1 MKIELVSFGALTIE
15 GKHYTNDI
23 IIKKGEIKKRNKKA
37 SKAYR
42 DQYNHTPL
50 SAEED
55 IPWKGSKLFI
65 GTGKYG
71 SLPIMSTVY
80 DEAKKRNIEV
90 IAKPTDEICQLLKSY
105 DRNKVNAIIHITC

>member
-23 IIKKGEIKKRNKKA
+23 VIKKGEIKKRNKKA

-55 IPWKGSKLFI
+55 IPWKGSKL
-65 GTGKYG
+65 
-71 SLPIMSTVY
+71 LAMSALSVGH
-80 DEAKKRNIEV
+80 EFVAPR
-90 IAKPTDEICQLLKSY
+90 A
-105 DRNKVNAIIHITC
+105 

>member
-23 IIKKGEIKKRNKKA
+23 VIKKGEIKKRNKKA

-55 IPWKGSKLFI
+55 IPWKGVNGGAFPHKD
-65 GTGKYG
+65 GEY
-71 SLPIMSTVY
+71 V
-80 DEAKKRNIEV
+80 
-90 IAKPTDEICQLLKSY
+90 LLK
-105 DRNKVNAIIHITC
+105 NEAA